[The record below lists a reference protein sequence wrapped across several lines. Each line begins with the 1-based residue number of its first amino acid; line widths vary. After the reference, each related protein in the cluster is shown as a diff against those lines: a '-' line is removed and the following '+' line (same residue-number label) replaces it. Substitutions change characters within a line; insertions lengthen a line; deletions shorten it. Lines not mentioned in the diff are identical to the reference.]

1 MVSTSVTGFIVV
13 CIHPST
19 PLAVPALLLFRC
31 RSGRRHLYD
40 KDWIG
45 ENGSRTFCVFSMN
58 IHTMKP
64 IRRRNAWTW
73 GKPCSCCAQFD
84 TDQKNKKTRAKKVP
98 KCCFCSEPNPD
109 NNPFPLCEVDD
120 ETSMCCDECNESK
133 VLPMRVRVW
142 DCKSPEEARKK
153 ALELL
158 SAPPPEAVQ
167 VVTVPTE
174 PYSSLH
180 SIITRTMDSYY
191 GYGSPYGGMVGHDSY
206 NPWHSAR
213 G

>member
-1 MVSTSVTGFIVV
+1 
-13 CIHPST
+13 
-19 PLAVPALLLFRC
+19 
-31 RSGRRHLYD
+31 
-40 KDWIG
+40 
-45 ENGSRTFCVFSMN
+45 MN

-64 IRRRNAWTW
+64 TRRKNAWAW

-84 TDQKNKKTRAKKVP
+84 ADKTRAKKVP

-158 SAPPPEAVQ
+158 SAPPPE
-167 VVTVPTE
+167 
-174 PYSSLH
+174 PYPNLH

-191 GYGSPYGGMVGHDSY
+191 GYGSAYG
-206 NPWHSAR
+206 R
-213 G
+213 GTQN